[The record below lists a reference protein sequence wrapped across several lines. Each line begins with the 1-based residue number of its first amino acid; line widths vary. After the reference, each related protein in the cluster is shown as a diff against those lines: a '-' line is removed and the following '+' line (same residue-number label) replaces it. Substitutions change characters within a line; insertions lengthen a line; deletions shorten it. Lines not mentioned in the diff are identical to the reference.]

1 MSASTKACPE
11 PAEDNR
17 GQAVELPEL
26 KQQVHDQFIPEELLV
41 TLTST
46 MCRSSTPG
54 PAHHR
59 HSKGCGIRR
68 PDAIWH
74 HPLGRKKYKY
84 FLEQPT
90 SLTGAGS
97 DISFLCDAMA
107 TQRKKIHLPPLVERS
122 CDAHTQAG
130 CLSTVESLIPEEYH
144 IVKNKGLQGLHFY
157 EDKYTVQLQDEE
169 QRLRVFPSLRPS
181 SRVEVVQLMN
191 MMDDMLEKAG
201 VEQQCEELTELSQMQ
216 GLLELVR
223 VEQNI
228 YNIVFHELI
237 RQVSVGCAER
247 GQLLA
252 KLRQR
257 YQSLL
262 ERIPRRLKALH
273 AETLAQRALDHRLTE
288 EIFHLKTSM
297 QQLNM
302 ELSKI
307 RDHDAFVSQQS
318 EHAQQQLAKALDQV
332 HRNSDLV
339 QTYHE
344 LYEMQRRRLEAQLL
358 RLTEERDGW
367 SQVTFSLALKVI
379 SLKKLQVV
387 SRLHVSEQG
396 WAKTAEH
403 CTIFLTH
410 KDTEKLNVITQLT
423 DQWKDQLAAFMSQLR
438 KTEHAQCEQIS
449 TIQKGFTKWLTFC
462 TAQNK
467 SPNPK
472 YEKDTEEDIYA
483 DLKQW
488 SNTLTL
494 QCERY
499 GGTELLQCKETLG
512 ELGRLQGGW
521 VDLCLQLFSRH
532 PARDGAPPKG
542 HEALRELDSL
552 VFELLKQLETR
563 VSGESGIYRQ
573 IMSLVKW
580 MDSWASRLKAEIDR
594 PDNMP
599 VSYWRKLETALCS
612 WQSLADE
619 ALQHVSSMQT
629 ENEKDKNNSHVNS
642 IEVEDVFRT
651 MERFISSQ
659 SNFFDIEDQRLCE
672 EVSSIHKAMIH
683 WMLDLLLL
691 MVPDHSKDQDQD
703 QDQVQDRDQ
712 DQDLSINKISLEKL
726 QEDAMALAQKLAYFS
741 KYITSSCQLILE
753 EQILKTLCR
762 DEAENE
768 MFECKK
774 LQKEC
779 SDWVE
784 TCGILLFTVKGSPV
798 ELSVTQPDAAS
809 GNDVTVSP
817 ADSVESLVKMEVSSQ
832 PEVEEKVKDESQAEL
847 EDLSHTQTR
856 ESTAGCD
863 EPQEQGILQGEPSDH
878 ESPVMKLIQ
887 YDGHITE
894 SRLEESSVQLDGTK
908 ELVVFPAT
916 DEAQDGFSALAT
928 VGLLQR
934 ELSAAEVRIQSAEQ
948 RALKAEEALQAAL
961 QKIQDLERQLQGR
974 SSLEP
979 KGRRTTSLP

>member
-1 MSASTKACPE
+1 
-11 PAEDNR
+11 
-17 GQAVELPEL
+17 
-26 KQQVHDQFIPEELLV
+26 
-41 TLTST
+41 
-46 MCRSSTPG
+46 
-54 PAHHR
+54 
-59 HSKGCGIRR
+59 
-68 PDAIWH
+68 
-74 HPLGRKKYKY
+74 GRKKYKY

-122 CDAHTQAG
+122 CDD
-130 CLSTVESLIPEEYH
+130 LSESLIPEEYH

-410 KDTEKLNVITQLT
+410 KVTLLLLHLQTVHTKFSSSSPPKLCSFQV
-423 DQWKDQLAAFMSQLR
+423 
-438 KTEHAQCEQIS
+438 
-449 TIQKGFTKWLTFC
+449 KGTT
-462 TAQNK
+462 K

-619 ALQHVSSMQT
+619 ALQHVS
-629 ENEKDKNNSHVNS
+629 KDKKLDS
-642 IEVEDVFRT
+642 IHSEVKNTTDSEYD
-651 MERFISSQ
+651 
-659 SNFFDIEDQRLCE
+659 
-672 EVSSIHKAMIH
+672 SIHKAMIH

-741 KYITSSCQLILE
+741 KYITRNQMHLSGQ
-753 EQILKTLCR
+753 T
-762 DEAENE
+762 
-768 MFECKK
+768 CK
-774 LQKEC
+774 C

-809 GNDVTVSP
+809 GSFSVHVDVASCCHLHVLTQEKQQN
-817 ADSVESLVKMEVSSQ
+817 AHSLHNQSCVHVY
-832 PEVEEKVKDESQAEL
+832 V
-847 EDLSHTQTR
+847 
-856 ESTAGCD
+856 
-863 EPQEQGILQGEPSDH
+863 
-878 ESPVMKLIQ
+878 
-887 YDGHITE
+887 
-894 SRLEESSVQLDGTK
+894 
-908 ELVVFPAT
+908 
-916 DEAQDGFSALAT
+916 
-928 VGLLQR
+928 
-934 ELSAAEVRIQSAEQ
+934 SAAEVRIQSAEQ

-979 KGRRTTSLP
+979 KVIKKTPDPSPPAATSTAPPKKCTSETKSGSSSKKTKKR